1 MPIPVLPA
9 NEGFGTVLGQSISS
23 AVTPMLQKQLS
34 DYYAQKQNRNYALG
48 LAQQLGVENPEKF
61 AETYKYVSP
70 NDLGTVLSK
79 QLEAQ
84 ALYQD
89 LYGQQQEQG
98 LSKLQNLFGQ
108 QEEQK
113 SLTKPREDQTSM
125 AVREP
130 SQIQTIDQAQKPR
143 EIQTIDQAQQPE
155 IKEGYGQIPGVE
167 DLLLPKNTLERLIT
181 PKKFITPVGPVLKE
195 KRKYQEERA
204 KEDRAELAKY
214 VDSFAPINELRD
226 QAKNLSRLEQVLAKY
241 DPNVIQKTLIASLDT
256 GFTESLR
263 KILTTEDQDIIESL
277 IIPFVRTKDFG
288 GSNPSTKEVLLKMK
302 QYPSIYNSKSAN
314 KILLG
319 AMKSY
324 VMANLKKAEGAQ
336 AIRAINPDA
345 DPREVKRSLDNSI
358 ANYEKDF
365 IDNDQ
370 TPFKIRQYD
379 KKTKKYRQGSV
390 KGFKGLESAL
400 ADRNFETEVLD

>member
-1 MPIPVLPA
+1 
-9 NEGFGTVLGQSISS
+9 
-23 AVTPMLQKQLS
+23 
-34 DYYAQKQNRNYALG
+34 
-48 LAQQLGVENPEKF
+48 
-61 AETYKYVSP
+61 
-70 NDLGTVLSK
+70 LGTVLSK

-214 VDSFAPINELRD
+214 TESFAPINELRN

-241 DPNVIQKTLIASLDT
+241 DPNVIQKTLIAALDT

-263 KILTTEDQDIIESL
+263 KILTTEDQDIIESI

-288 GSNPSTKEVLLKMK
+288 GSNPSTKEVLIKMK
-302 QYPSIYNSKSAN
+302 QYPSIYNSKASN

-319 AMKSY
+319 SLKSY
-324 VMANLKKAEGAQ
+324 VMANLKKAEAAQ

-345 DPREVKRSLDNSI
+345 NAALLKQSLDKSI
-358 ANYEKDF
+358 ENYEKDF

-370 TPFKIRQYD
+370 TLFKISQYD
-379 KKTKKYRQGSV
+379 KKTKKYRKGSV
-390 KGFKGLESAL
+390 KGFKELESAL
-400 ADRNFETEVLD
+400 ADRNFETEVLNNE